1 MLLRKVEKILVVGA
15 GIAGCCAAIALAAR
29 GFTVRLIEKQDVWR
43 FQSSGIFVYSNGLSS
58 LRDIGVLDDVVA
70 AGYLIEDGRN
80 VYFDHHGNHLVDT
93 FYPTADEGQVPAILG
108 IKRAELHRILANQLA
123 HFGLSAELGTTV
135 RRLEQTGDSV
145 EIELSNGSIE
155 NFDLVIAADG
165 LRSQIRQLAGFD
177 IRPKYSGLGV
187 WRSVHDRPEDLRDK
201 IMMMGP
207 GKRFGIMPISADKL
221 YTFGTIVEPE
231 GKWYDPAAWSETMA
245 AKFREFEGPAR
256 RFLEELGSR
265 SEILYT
271 AVEEIVIPLPWH
283 SGRVMLIGDA
293 AHASTPF
300 MGQGG
305 AMGVQDAVILAQ
317 LLDSDS
323 EVDAILRT
331 YGEARQPVCRFAQD
345 VSRQVG
351 ENGAASTSQSAADND
366 RFRKTAQQNVDIF
379 YDKLSELNRS
389 AHSIVADTVGMS
401 AS

>member
-1 MLLRKVEKILVVGA
+1 VLRKADKILVVGA

-29 GFTVRLIEKQDVWR
+29 GFNVRLIEKQDVWR

-80 VYFDHHGNHLVDT
+80 VYFDHHGNHLVDV
-93 FYPTADEGQVPAILG
+93 FYPAADDGRVPAILG
-108 IKRAELHRILANQLA
+108 IKRAELHRILTNQLTR
-123 HFGLSAELGTTV
+123 FRLSAELGTTV
-135 RRLEQTGDSV
+135 RRLKPIGDSV

-155 NFDLVIAADG
+155 NFDLVVAADG

-177 IRPKYSGLGV
+177 VRPRYSGLGV
-187 WRSVHDRPEDLRDK
+187 WRSVHDRPADLRDK

-231 GKWYDPAAWSETMA
+231 GKWYDPEVWPETMA
-245 AKFREFEGPAR
+245 AKFREFEGPAQC
-256 RFLEELGSR
+256 FIEELGSR
-265 SEILYT
+265 SEVLYT
-271 AVEEIVIPLPWH
+271 AVEEIVMPLPWH
-283 SGRVMLIGDA
+283 AGRVVLIGDA

-305 AMGVQDAVILAQ
+305 AMGVQDAVILAR
-317 LLDSDS
+317 LLDSDNGV
-323 EVDAILRT
+323 ETILQA
-331 YGEARQPVCRFAQD
+331 YGEARGPVCRFAQD

-351 ENGAASTSQSAADND
+351 DNGAASANQSAADND
-366 RFRKTAQQNVDIF
+366 RFQKTAQQNVDIF
-379 YDKLSELNRS
+379 YNKLLELSRS
-389 AHSIVADTVGMS
+389 AQSVVADTVGMP

>member
-1 MLLRKVEKILVVGA
+1 LRKADKILVVGA
-15 GIAGCCAAIALAAR
+15 GIAGCCAAVALAAR
-29 GFTVRLIEKQDVWR
+29 GFNVRLVEKQDVWR

-58 LRDIGVLDDVVA
+58 LRDIGVLDDVLA

-80 VYFDHHGNHLVDT
+80 VYFDHQGNHLVDV
-93 FYPTADEGQVPAILG
+93 FYPAADDGRVPAIVG
-108 IKRAELHRILANQLA
+108 IKRAELHRILTNQLTR
-123 HFGLSAELGTTV
+123 FRLSAELGTTV
-135 RRLEQTGDSV
+135 RRLKQIGDSV
-145 EIELSNGSIE
+145 EIELSSGSIE
-155 NFDLVIAADG
+155 NFDLVVAADG

-177 IRPKYSGLGV
+177 VRPRYSGLGV
-187 WRSVHDRPEDLRDK
+187 WRSVHDRPADLRDK

-231 GKWYDPAAWSETMA
+231 GKWYDPEVWPETMA

-256 RFLEELGSR
+256 RFIEELGSR
-265 SEILYT
+265 SEVLYT
-271 AVEEIVIPLPWH
+271 AVEEIVMPLPWH
-283 SGRVMLIGDA
+283 AGRVVLIGDA

-305 AMGVQDAVILAQ
+305 AMGVQDAVILAR
-317 LLDSDS
+317 LLDSDNGV
-323 EVDAILRT
+323 ETILQA

-351 ENGAASTSQSAADND
+351 ENGAASANQSAADND
-366 RFRKTAQQNVDIF
+366 RFRKTAQQSVDIF
-379 YDKLSELNRS
+379 YNRLSELSRS
-389 AHSIVADTVGMS
+389 AQSVVANTVGIP